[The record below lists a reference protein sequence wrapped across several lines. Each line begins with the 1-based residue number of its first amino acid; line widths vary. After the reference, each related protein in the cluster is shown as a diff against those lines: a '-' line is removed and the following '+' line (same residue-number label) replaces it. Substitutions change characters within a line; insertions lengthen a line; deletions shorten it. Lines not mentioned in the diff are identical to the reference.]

1 MAVLDN
7 GEVTGHI
14 HLYMLTMMKQRKTN
28 LISNSV
34 WNEFVFTLD
43 LNDDS
48 LKNGPG
54 VWVETV

>member
-7 GEVTGHI
+7 GEVTGHT
-14 HLYMLTMMKQRKTN
+14 HLYMLTMMKRRKTN
-28 LISNSV
+28 WISNSV

>member
-7 GEVTGHI
+7 GEVTGHT
-14 HLYMLTMMKQRKTN
+14 HRYMLTMMKRRKTN
-28 LISNSV
+28 WISNSV

-48 LKNGPG
+48 LKNGLG